1 MVVTIFTNY
10 SLTHQHQT
18 SRQPVR
24 LDSLR
29 ESLLSSPPAVPATTL
44 KISGLLTAKEDPPH
58 TKATKVKGGGLAHGT
73 GRIRPAIINRSDSAA
88 SKNRSSPPSQQPP
101 LPHPSK
107 PAPQPKLCTVI
118 DQGPIPLYCSDE
130 CRLKDLS
137 RLDGALSIDYN
148 PNSASTPLTASISQ
162 FFLPKYCKSEDESNG
177 FVSFS
182 LDSRSSSSDSG
193 PVSPSLTTLSAI
205 YRFPP
210 LPPAPPILPT
220 SAKPSPPEPQHLH
233 NYQSGVMMSAKHIQ
247 AALCAPQSTKRPWLN
262 EPQPPC
268 KPIPGWTDGSQD
280 WHESIY
286 SFSPRS
292 SSIVA
297 PGLETKPCPVAAS
310 NEADQLDVKVL
321 PLSRCPESR
330 TSSFTPSMSCPS
342 QSLPPLSP
350 SSTTLTSTS
359 TRCRRDNLLAK
370 VGGRLL
376 VPNVTVPPHHS
387 SSQSMSSCISSP
399 LSRYPSKVSEDS
411 MLNEERS
418 SSDSVPSQPS
428 VSVHSWSYNNVRGE
442 VEAEVGPQVKHP
454 FLFAGKEAGCEQWQC

>member
-1 MVVTIFTNY
+1 MRPRDAALADYMMPCFAQYVKGLRRSKPPH
-10 SLTHQHQT
+10 SLTFVK
-18 SRQPVR
+18 P
-24 LDSLR
+24 LNLR
-29 ESLLSSPPAVPATTL
+29 MSARIQQLQGPAPAATL
-44 KISGLLTAKEDPPH
+44 KISGLLTAKEDPLR

-118 DQGPIPLYCSDE
+118 DQGPIPLYCSDK

-148 PNSASTPLTASISQ
+148 PNSASTPLSPMPHNSSDRSVQ
-162 FFLPKYCKSEDESNG
+162 CKSEDESNS

-182 LDSRSSSSDSG
+182 LDSCSSSSDSG

-210 LPPAPPILPT
+210 LPPTPPILPM

-233 NYQSGVMMSAKHIQ
+233 NYQSGVMMSAKRIQ

-262 EPQPPC
+262 KPQPPC

-286 SFSPRS
+286 SFSPPS

-310 NEADQLDVKVL
+310 NGPRATLTCVNHPARYLARLHTFHVV
-321 PLSRCPESR
+321 
-330 TSSFTPSMSCPS
+330 S
-342 QSLPPLSP
+342 QSIPSAPFSLLHDVNIDIDTSP
-350 SSTTLTSTS
+350 S
-359 TRCRRDNLLAK
+359 R
-370 VGGRLL
+370 
-376 VPNVTVPPHHS
+376 
-387 SSQSMSSCISSP
+387 
-399 LSRYPSKVSEDS
+399 
-411 MLNEERS
+411 
-418 SSDSVPSQPS
+418 
-428 VSVHSWSYNNVRGE
+428 
-442 VEAEVGPQVKHP
+442 
-454 FLFAGKEAGCEQWQC
+454 